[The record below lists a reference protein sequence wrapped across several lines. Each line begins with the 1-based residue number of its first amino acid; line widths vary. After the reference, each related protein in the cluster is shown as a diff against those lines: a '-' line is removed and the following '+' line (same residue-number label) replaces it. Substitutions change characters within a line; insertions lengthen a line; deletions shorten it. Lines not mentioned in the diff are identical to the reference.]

1 MRIRTSRRC
10 VLVTKKG
17 NLLAGMAL
25 GALATAGAV
34 AGSVMAHHKKVIQ
47 PLNDEDDRIA
57 TNRRKANRK
66 AHSAHQ
72 SPMR

>member
-1 MRIRTSRRC
+1 
-10 VLVTKKG
+10 
-17 NLLAGMAL
+17 MAL

-34 AGSVMAHHKKVIQ
+34 AGSVMAYHKKVIQ